1 MQNANITSNIQFDY
15 HKSVHVILPR
25 EVKRTKISLVLH
37 NDMLFSFTFLFF
49 FGAGAGG
56 RVILMLGQN
65 EEVYQ
70 NMFPQ
75 LPVWAM
81 LSFKDFKTSF
91 EANFVAVLLSD
102 VLVWLCFTPFASTS
116 IVTEAL
122 PF

>member
-1 MQNANITSNIQFDY
+1 MTCSF
-15 HKSVHVILPR
+15 P
-25 EVKRTKISLVLH
+25 SL
-37 NDMLFSFTFLFF
+37 FYFF
-49 FGAGAGG
+49 WCRGGG

-91 EANFVAVLLSD
+91 EANFIAVLLSD
-102 VLVWLCFTPFASTS
+102 VLVCLCFAPFASTS